1 MIREERTEQ
10 AGQASWRRW
19 GGRRENGLGRV
30 GEGTIV
36 NVSRSLDPE
45 VSQKH
50 STLTGSTVGR
60 SVGWRGKTSEV

>member
-1 MIREERTEQ
+1 MEEVGRQE
-10 AGQASWRRW
+10 GRW
-19 GGRRENGLGRV
+19 TGK
-30 GEGTIV
+30 GEGTIM

-50 STLTGSTVGR
+50 STLMGSTVDR